1 MNKLKMA
8 LIAGAIG
15 FASPVFS
22 QDLINKVPGESN
34 FVLAINGKAFFKHV
48 DAEQVNRILSRT
60 GFFNNVMGKNNP
72 LRTKDIQEMGIDI
85 RANAYINSIT
95 TDSVQYLGALF
106 PLSDK
111 AKFEALLPKEKE
123 IVQVNGLPTIYSS
136 DKTLRI
142 SWDNNTIYILGGL
155 AMDNYFKRDDIKQRY
170 GFLEHEGDP
179 IAEEFGIPGPPV
191 IPADTTVVEWEAWE
205 EEEEE
210 AAVEAVAEAAEEAAK
225 AAEEAGEGIEVEM
238 TVVPPPAGI
247 PPATIETEEDE
258 YAYVDSVL
266 ERDEYQDDYYLEYR
280 KIENHNDSI
289 KNVLVS
295 GWVDLKIN
303 DIISGKVERHTSK
316 NLRNIKDNE
325 LIRFEMDHIADF
337 YKYYY
342 PTDILYS
349 TLGMRPTFDYGYKS
363 VSGAAVIEGNKLS
376 FKGDLAFDKTMAK
389 YYKEIYQNKFNP
401 KFYKYL
407 DKNAL
412 GFLTLNLNTEA
423 YLKHLPK
430 IVTRVF
436 GEDNDNRY
444 SEIVDVFATSF
455 EILLDEKAI
464 AKVFKGDN
472 LIVLNG
478 VTNKE
483 ITYTDYEYDEDY
495 NYTEVERTKTEAV
508 PDFLWMFSSDD
519 VSIFEKI
526 VKIGLREEGLIDHDG
541 IYEFKVSSRE
551 TIKPYLLIDKGIVFM
566 GNDLTKLQA
575 IKDGSFRATGD
586 RNFINLVKKNPV
598 VALFNTPKL
607 PAMLTD
613 LDIPVH
619 RSMQKSVDELSKYG
633 NIYMVGSKVK
643 GNSMQGELSIEFPE
657 GQKNA
662 LSFLVNLIENWTLD
676 LED

>member
-15 FASPVFS
+15 LASPVFS
-22 QDLINKVPGESN
+22 QDLIDKVPGESN
-34 FVLAINGKAFFKHV
+34 FVLAINSKAFFKHV
-48 DAEQVNRILSRT
+48 DAEQVNRILTRT
-60 GFFNNVMGKNNP
+60 GFFKNVMGKNNP
-72 LRTKDIQEMGIDI
+72 LSTKDIQEMGIDI

-142 SWDNNTIYILGGL
+142 SWDNHTIYILGGV
-155 AMDNYFKRDDIKQRY
+155 AMDNYFNRDDIKQRY
-170 GFLEHEGDP
+170 GLLEQEADAV
-179 IAEEFGIPGPPV
+179 AEPFEIPGPPA
-191 IPADTTVVEWEAWE
+191 IPADTTEVEWEAWDPE
-205 EEEEE
+205 EEES
-210 AAVEAVAEAAEEAAK
+210 AAEAAEEAAE
-225 AAEEAGEGIEVEM
+225 AAEEAAEAVEVM
-238 TVVPPPAGI
+238 LAPPAN
-247 PPATIETEEDE
+247 AETEEDE

-295 GWVDLKIN
+295 GWVDSKLN
-303 DIISGKVERHTSK
+303 DIVSGKIERHASK

-325 LIRFEMDHIADF
+325 LIRFEMDHITDF

-349 TLGMRPTFDYGYKS
+349 TLGMRPAFDYGYKS

-376 FKGDLAFDKTMAK
+376 FKGDLTFDKTMAK

-430 IVTRVF
+430 IATRVF
-436 GEDNDNRY
+436 GEENDNRY

-455 EILLDEKAI
+455 EILVDEKAI

-526 VKIGLREEGLIDHDG
+526 IKIGLREEGLIDHDG
-541 IYEFKVSSRE
+541 IYEFKVGSRE

-586 RNFINLVKKNPV
+586 KDFINLAKKNPV

-643 GNSMQGELSIEFPE
+643 GNSMQGELAIEFPE